1 MSTTRRM
8 GVSMLLAAMRV
19 RLPLLLL
26 ALILVVAASGCGE
39 AGIEVAKSSKLHKGA
54 EIFNQR
60 CGGCHSLDAAGT
72 EGSASSPKS
81 MERKDG
87 PNFNQRKEQYPDI
100 IYAIQ
105 NGGFS
110 SGPMPQNIITGNE
123 AKVVACFVSKY
134 SGKDAKQAPSP
145 SNSTET
151 TTKSSTDCE
160 KSLPSR

>member
-1 MSTTRRM
+1 
-8 GVSMLLAAMRV
+8 MLLAAMRV
-19 RLPLLLL
+19 RLSLVLL
-26 ALILVVAASGCGE
+26 ALALVAVVSGCGE
-39 AGIEVAKSSKLHKGA
+39 SGIEVAKSSKLHEGA

-60 CGGCHSLDAAGT
+60 CGGCHTLDAAGT
-72 EGSASSPKS
+72 EGSASNPKD

-100 IYAIQ
+100 IYAIE

-110 SGPMPQNIITGNE
+110 SGPMPQNIVTGNQ

-145 SNSTET
+145 SNATET
-151 TTKSSTDCE
+151 TSKSSTDCE
-160 KSLPSR
+160 KSLPAR